1 MRTWRRWLAA
11 AGSLAG
17 SFALCLG
24 LAGCNLD
31 DENDYDVVP
40 SAGKG
45 TLVVDNE
52 TTGDIN
58 LYVGGQS
65 RGQVDDDSYLPSEL
79 NPGVYRV
86 VLDGDDDD
94 RVWAADV
101 DILEGRLTVLRVSED
116 SDDRYDYDVTI
127 DFD

>member
-1 MRTWRRWLAA
+1 MKTWRKWVTAA
-11 AGSLAG
+11 VSLAG
-17 SFALCLG
+17 SCALCLG

-31 DENDYDVVP
+31 EEDDYDVVP

-45 TLVVDNE
+45 MLVVDNE

-65 RGQVDDDSYLPSEL
+65 RGQVDDDSYLPAEL
-79 NPGVYRV
+79 TPGVYRV

-94 RVWAADV
+94 RIWGADV

-116 SDDRYDYDVTI
+116 SNDRYDYDVTT